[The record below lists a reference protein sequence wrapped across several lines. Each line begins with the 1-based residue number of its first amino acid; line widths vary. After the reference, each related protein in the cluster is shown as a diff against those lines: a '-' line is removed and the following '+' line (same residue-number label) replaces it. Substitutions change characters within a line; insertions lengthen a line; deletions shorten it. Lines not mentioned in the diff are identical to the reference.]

1 MSCEGTQKRPAPR
14 KCCTV
19 QGELRLLIKL
29 LGAAQAWPPPLKPTP
44 PVTVRFLLSQGPVHF
59 GFLLA
64 SPLRQ
69 CKNRHPRLHGFLCGQ
84 WPRLARTHLD
94 HSRHRHE
101 VLGCGHT
108 LGGRCRCS
116 FRLPRP
122 AICIWPRAFPRAAR
136 STCAAAHSC
145 APAAVAASAGT
156 GKASAAAH
164 LFLLPPCMLPLLLS
178 LTMSLDHY
186 RPEVFAQ
193 GTA

>member
-1 MSCEGTQKRPAPR
+1 MLH
-14 KCCTV
+14 CT
-19 QGELRLLIKL
+19 RRTATADKIT
-29 LGAAQAWPPPLKPTP
+29 GAAQAWPPPLTPTP
-44 PVTVRFLLSQGPVHF
+44 PVTVRFLLSQRPVHF

-69 CKNRHPRLHGFLCGQ
+69 CKNRHPRLHGFLSGQ
-84 WPRLARTHLD
+84 WPWLARTHLD

-122 AICIWPRAFPRAAR
+122 AICIWPRAFPCAAR

-145 APAAVAASAGT
+145 APAALAASAGT

-164 LFLLPPCMLPLLLS
+164 SLSTASVYGATAAVADNVSRSLP
-178 LTMSLDHY
+178 T
-186 RPEVFAQ
+186 
-193 GTA
+193 G